1 MTRIA
6 YTAVPDWPP
15 LAWLARCRPGR
26 TTVDVFHG
34 LRVEG
39 TPQWFVEAVWADR
52 YAEADFDRTDL
63 VFGSGGRLRNGMLT
77 FVSSGSTVDRLQ
89 FLRRRE
95 DVWVSNSLS
104 CLLAAVDGAPDPTY
118 TGYYDVFKSII
129 RGIREYQ
136 RDIPT
141 SAGPARLVY
150 FDNLTWD
157 GHSLSEVEKPTL
169 TRDFGTFEKYRDFL
183 HSSLGLLSENLSA
196 AQRRF
201 PYRWLGTM
209 SSGYDSLT
217 TAILTKPLGL
227 DDVISFTEARD
238 RKSTRLNSSHGYI
251 SYA

>member
-1 MTRIA
+1 MWPSSGMLDGKLGVVLTPGGERRTRRIA

-95 DVWVSNSLS
+95 
-104 CLLAAVDGAPDPTY
+104 
-118 TGYYDVFKSII
+118 
-129 RGIREYQ
+129 
-136 RDIPT
+136 
-141 SAGPARLVY
+141 
-150 FDNLTWD
+150 
-157 GHSLSEVEKPTL
+157 EV
-169 TRDFGTFEKYRDFL
+169 
-183 HSSLGLLSENLSA
+183 
-196 AQRRF
+196 
-201 PYRWLGTM
+201 
-209 SSGYDSLT
+209 
-217 TAILTKPLGL
+217 
-227 DDVISFTEARD
+227 
-238 RKSTRLNSSHGYI
+238 
-251 SYA
+251 